1 MKRNKV
7 IFNKN
12 HNPSF
17 FIISIQ
23 SIYIRITT
31 RKKLRYKEYT
41 INFSFTYKIST
52 LPPIKNDSNSNFC
65 LIKLLLMW
73 PIITL
78 LRYDVKVTYYYY
90 LILRWPIITIL
101 AAICRRDLPWEFAAR
116 ICRGYLSQEFAVAIC
131 RRNLLWL
138 FAVGIWRLY
147 L

>member
-31 RKKLRYKEYT
+31 RKKLRCKEYT

-116 ICRGYLSQEFAVAIC
+116 ICRGYLSQEFAVASC